1 MYDFGFKDSPC
12 LTLFAEEKPRK
23 QLMVQSRVTEK
34 FVAKGANRM
43 RNGVSLREEEEGVEN
58 YLNMNGLDKVK
69 NDRSTIEF

>member
-1 MYDFGFKDSPC
+1 
-12 LTLFAEEKPRK
+12 
-23 QLMVQSRVTEK
+23 MVQSRVTEK